1 VDAEISNA
9 VRQALTLNA
18 IIPATIRV
26 NVANGLVHLAGMAT
40 WHFQREEAELV
51 CATVPGVRGITD
63 EIVLVPAPAF
73 DDIQQSIIS
82 AYRRNASL
90 TRQLVSV
97 DALASGTVILSGA
110 VTSWGEHDGALA
122 TAWSAPGVTQ
132 VDDRIMLA
140 S

>member
-1 VDAEISNA
+1 LGRSA
-9 VRQALTLNA
+9 
-18 IIPATIRV
+18 
-26 NVANGLVHLAGMAT
+26 HLAGTAT
-40 WHFQREEAELV
+40 WHYQREQAELI
-51 CATVPGVRGITD
+51 CATVPGVHGITD
-63 EIVLVPAPAF
+63 EIALVPVPAP

-82 AYRRNASL
+82 AYRRNASF

-97 DALASGTVILSGA
+97 DALASGIVILSGA

-122 TAWSAPGVTQ
+122 TAWSAPGVTR